1 MKKRSFLVAVVFM
14 ALAFAST
21 VGYSET
27 KNPIKQQS
35 EIYVQSTNLP

>member
-1 MKKRSFLVAVVFM
+1 MRKSFLLAVAIM
-14 ALAFAST
+14 GITFAQT

-27 KNPIKQQS
+27 KSPIKQQS

>member
-1 MKKRSFLVAVVFM
+1 MKKGQFIVALVFM
-14 ALAFAST
+14 ALAFAQT

-27 KNPIKQQS
+27 KSPIKQQS